1 MYKTTRIC
9 KCCGHT
15 FEPEFGRQVHCSATC
30 RERYTKRY
38 KRLKKDQKNTASEV
52 DAIQAVLSN
61 KHNLSISEAA
71 LFLGVSRP
79 TVYLRIRSGELS
91 PIRVS
96 SRTVRI
102 PIEQLKTDTLQKPQ
116 PSKGDFSSI
125 ISKEEALS
133 RYEITIQWLYRTL
146 KKEGIRPRIIHGEAF
161 FPKND
166 LDRLFPAKLFYN
178 PEEWYTAEELISSEG
193 ITRKYISSFIRLKKV
208 RCQRSGK
215 TLLIARK
222 EWDNARICRGD
233 LSKNYL
239 TVDQAKKRYH
249 IGQGTF
255 YEGVNESNIQ
265 GIRQGNYVYFSILEL
280 DRLFKNKTPKIPPEI
295 RRDYIRGQDALKK
308 YHIGQKRFSEM
319 TKAAGVTKIR
329 TKGNY
334 VWYKKSELDTLFF
347 MINARI

>member
-9 KCCGHT
+9 KCCGRS
-15 FEPEFGRQVHCSATC
+15 FEPEFGRQVYCSAAC
-30 RERYTKRY
+30 RERSMKRN
-38 KRLKKDQKNTASEV
+38 KRLKTEYGRAVSEFET
-52 DAIQAVLSN
+52 IHAVLSN
-61 KHNLSISEAA
+61 KQNLSISEAA

-79 TVYLRIRSGELS
+79 TVYLRIRNGELS

-102 PIEQLKTDTLQKPQ
+102 PIDQLKTDTLQKPQ

-133 RYEITIQWLYRTL
+133 RYDVTIQWLYKTL

-166 LDRLFPAKLFYN
+166 LDRLFPPRIFYN
-178 PEEWYTAEELISSEG
+178 PEEWYSVDELIRGEG
-193 ITRKYISSFIRLKKV
+193 LSRKYISSFIRLKKV
-208 RCQRSGK
+208 PCNRNGK
-215 TLLIARK
+215 TPLIARK

-249 IGQGTF
+249 IGQSTF
-255 YEGVNESNIQ
+255 YVGINENNIQ
-265 GIRQGNYVYFSILEL
+265 GIRQGRCVYFRILEL
-280 DRLFKNKTPKIPPEI
+280 DRVFKHKTPKIPPEI
-295 RRDYIRGQDALKK
+295 RRNYIRSCQALKK

-319 TKAAGVTKIR
+319 TKAAGVTKVR
-329 TKGNY
+329 TEGGF
-334 VWYKKSELDTLFF
+334 VWYKKSELDALFF
-347 MINARI
+347 MIHARI

>member
-9 KCCGHT
+9 KCCGRT

-30 RERYTKRY
+30 RERYTKRC
-38 KRLKKDQKNTASEV
+38 KRLKIDQKKTASEV
-52 DAIQAVLSN
+52 AAIHAVLSN

-79 TVYLRIRSGELS
+79 TLYLRIRRGELS

-102 PIEQLKTDTLQKPQ
+102 PIEQLKTDTHQKPL

-133 RYEITIQWLYRTL
+133 RYEVTIQWLYKTL
-146 KKEGIRPRIIHGEAF
+146 RKEGIRPRIIHGEAF

-166 LDRLFPAKLFYN
+166 LDRLFPPKLCYN
-178 PEEWYTAEELISSEG
+178 PEEWYSAEELIQSEG
-193 ITRKYISSFIRLKKV
+193 ITRKYISGFIRLKKV
-208 RCQRSGK
+208 HCHRNGK
-215 TLLIARK
+215 TLLIAKK

-249 IGQGTF
+249 IGQSTF
-255 YEGVNESNIQ
+255 YAGINENNIQ
-265 GIRQGNYVYFSILEL
+265 GIRQGRSVYFSILEL
-280 DRLFKNKTPKIPPEI
+280 DRLFKDKTPKIPPEI
-295 RRDYIRGQDALKK
+295 RQNYIRSCQALKK

-319 TKAAGVTKIR
+319 TKAAGVTKVR
-329 TKGNY
+329 TAGNF
-334 VWYKKSELDTLFF
+334 VWYKISELDTLFF
-347 MINARI
+347 MINAKI

>member
-1 MYKTTRIC
+1 M
-9 KCCGHT
+9 
-15 FEPEFGRQVHCSATC
+15 
-30 RERYTKRY
+30 
-38 KRLKKDQKNTASEV
+38 
-52 DAIQAVLSN
+52 
-61 KHNLSISEAA
+61 
-71 LFLGVSRP
+71 
-79 TVYLRIRSGELS
+79 
-91 PIRVS
+91 
-96 SRTVRI
+96 
-102 PIEQLKTDTLQKPQ
+102 
-116 PSKGDFSSI
+116 
-125 ISKEEALS
+125 
-133 RYEITIQWLYRTL
+133 
-146 KKEGIRPRIIHGEAF
+146 
-161 FPKND
+161 
-166 LDRLFPAKLFYN
+166 
-178 PEEWYTAEELISSEG
+178 
-193 ITRKYISSFIRLKKV
+193 

-265 GIRQGNYVYFSILEL
+265 RIRQGNYVYFSILEL

-329 TKGNY
+329 TRGNY